1 MTSASGSFQTEDNC
15 RIAWRTDGDAG
26 KPPLLLANSLGT
38 NLGMWDQ
45 QVPAWADAH
54 YVIRFDMRGHGGSE
68 VASEGFGIDR
78 LGRDALELLDHL
90 KIARCDFVG
99 LSLGGM
105 IGQWLGVN
113 APERLGRLVLT
124 NTSAYMGPPESWDA
138 RIAAVRSGGMGAI
151 AGAVVER
158 WFTPAF
164 RRASAE
170 PDAILQMLLATDPE
184 GYCGACAAIR
194 DMDQRTSVGGISL
207 PTLVIGGTH
216 DPATPP
222 EHAEF
227 LAGTI
232 PAAALEMLPAAHLS
246 NIECSGRFGELVLDF
261 LCSDTAP
268 QCADGENA

>member
-1 MTSASGSFQTEDNC
+1 MTSASGSFQTEDDC
-15 RIAWRTDGDAG
+15 RIAWRTDGDASN
-26 KPPLLLANSLGT
+26 PPLLLANSLGT
-38 NLGMWDQ
+38 NLGMWDPQ
-45 QVPAWADAH
+45 IPAWADTH
-54 YVIRFDMRGHGGSE
+54 HIIRFDMRGHGSSD
-68 VASEGFGIDR
+68 VAPTGFGIDH
-78 LGRDALELLDHL
+78 LGRDVLGLLDHL
-90 KIARCDFVG
+90 NVPVCDFVG

-105 IGQWLGVN
+105 VGQWLGVN
-113 APERLGRLVLT
+113 APQRLSRLVLA

-138 RIAAVRSGGMGAI
+138 RITAVRSGGMAAI

-164 RRASAE
+164 RQSSAE
-170 PDAILQMLLATDPE
+170 PDVILQMLLATDPE

-194 DMDQRTSVGGISL
+194 DMDQRTSVDGISL

-227 LAGTI
+227 LAKTI

-246 NIECSGRFGELVLDF
+246 NIECPRQFSKLVRDF
-261 LCSDTAP
+261 LRTDTP
-268 QCADGENA
+268 QRRDAG

>member
-54 YVIRFDMRGHGGSE
+54 YVIRFDMRGHGSSD
-68 VASEGFGIDR
+68 VASIGFGINR
-78 LGRDALELLDHL
+78 LASDALELLDHL
-90 KIARCDFVG
+90 EIARCDFVG

-113 APERLGRLVLT
+113 APQRFARLVLA

-138 RIAAVRSGGMGAI
+138 RIKAVRAGGMKVI
-151 AGAVVER
+151 AEAVVER
-158 WFTPAF
+158 WFTPEF
-164 RRASAE
+164 RSRSSQQSRILEMLAS
-170 PDAILQMLLATDPE
+170 TDPE

-194 DMDQRTSVGGISL
+194 DIDQRDSIGSIPL
-207 PTLVIGGTH
+207 PTLVIGGKH

-222 EHAEF
+222 DNAEF
-227 LAGTI
+227 LAASI
-232 PAAALEMLPAAHLS
+232 DRAQLKLLDAAHLS
-246 NIECSGRFGELVLDF
+246 NVEAPSEFNDSITEF
-261 LCSDTAP
+261 LNLIVRSTH
-268 QCADGENA
+268 